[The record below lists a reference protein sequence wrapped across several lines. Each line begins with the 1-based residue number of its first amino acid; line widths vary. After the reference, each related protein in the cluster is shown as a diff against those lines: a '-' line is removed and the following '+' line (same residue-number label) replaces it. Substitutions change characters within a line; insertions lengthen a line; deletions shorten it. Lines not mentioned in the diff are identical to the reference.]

1 MTKKDNDIE
10 WELHTQ
16 VMQDQFQL
24 NSTNF
29 SHTILSIDK
38 VKQNI
43 LLDSIYKYQIY
54 KLQI

>member
-29 SHTILSIDK
+29 SHTVLSIDK